1 VFHGLIS
8 GFSGMLTPYALLEI
22 LLGTLLGTLVGAIPG
37 LGGAVLLTLLLP
49 FVYGMP
55 IVPALALLL
64 AAHTG
69 IYFSGSVTAILF
81 NTPGAPESAATT
93 FDGYAMTRAGR
104 PARALG
110 ISAAATTVGG
120 WIGVAL
126 LFVLIPFMSK
136 LATLFHASE
145 YLALAVLAIVLI
157 GQMRAGSVTKGL
169 LSGAIGLMTS
179 FVGYDPITGVQ
190 RFTSGYQPL
199 YNGFNI
205 TAAALGLFALSEMF
219 RIYATGRGALAVAGG
234 PDRKSDD
241 PENKVLL
248 GVRDVAR
255 HPWLTVRSAVLGT
268 VLGIIPGIG
277 GIAANFISYGQA
289 MKTSKHP
296 ERFGH
301 GTPEGIIAPESSSIS
316 KEAGNLL
323 PTVALGVPGGVG
335 MAVLLSGFTILG
347 IVPGP
352 AMLKDHVDAVWAMAL
367 VIGVGSL
374 LASLTG
380 LGLAPLL
387 ARLAKVPGRTLV
399 PFVVAMGFL
408 GVYAASD
415 QLAQVTVMVVFGV
428 AGYLMT
434 RFGYS
439 LPAAMIG
446 FILGKVVENNLYLVS
461 QLQGWGALKRP
472 LTDLMVAIT
481 VLSLFGPLIRRGT
494 ALVLGRKAGATA
506 GRGGASAAVAAGAG
520 GDAAGAAGEPST
532 APAGDPSTASSTAA
546 PDPASPASPAAPAA
560 GSAARSGPVSG
571 GTDAGAVPA
580 ASGSHES
587 GDQL

>member
-1 VFHGLIS
+1 MFHGLVS
-8 GFSGMLTPYALLEI
+8 GFSGLLSPSALALL
-22 LLGTLLGTLVGAIPG
+22 LVGTLVGTLVGAIPG

-49 FVYGMP
+49 FVYGMS

-93 FDGYAMTRAGR
+93 FDGYAMTRNGQ

-110 ISAAATTVGG
+110 ISAAATTIGG
-120 WIGVAL
+120 WIGVVL
-126 LFVLIPFMSK
+126 LFVLIPFMSR

-157 GQMRAGSVTKGL
+157 GQMRAASVTKGL

-190 RFTSGYQPL
+190 RFTNGWQSL

-205 TAAALGLFALSEMF
+205 TAAALGLFALGEMF
-219 RIYATGRGALAVAGG
+219 RIYASGGATMSAGG
-234 PDRKSDD
+234 AAGLRRGTHPDNTVRT
-241 PENKVLL
+241 
-248 GVRDVAR
+248 GVRDVLR

-289 MKTSKHP
+289 MKTSRHP
-296 ERFGH
+296 ERFGQ

-352 AMLKDHVDAVWAMAL
+352 AMLKDHLDAVWAMAL

-374 LASLTG
+374 LSSLTG

-387 ARLAKVPGRTLV
+387 ARLAKVPGRMLV
-399 PFVVAMGFL
+399 PFVVALGFL

-415 QLAQVTVMVVFGV
+415 EMTQVAVMLAFG
-428 AGYLMT
+428 AIGYLMT

-439 LPAAMIG
+439 LPAVMIG

-461 QLQGWGALKRP
+461 QLQGWGALTRP
-472 LTDLMVAIT
+472 LTDVMLAVT
-481 VLSLFGPLIRRGT
+481 VLSLFGPLLKRGVR
-494 ALVLGRKAGATA
+494 LVLPRRAAAAGHPAADETPEPAPTA
-506 GRGGASAAVAAGAG
+506 GEHR
-520 GDAAGAAGEPST
+520 
-532 APAGDPSTASSTAA
+532 
-546 PDPASPASPAAPAA
+546 
-560 GSAARSGPVSG
+560 
-571 GTDAGAVPA
+571 
-580 ASGSHES
+580 
-587 GDQL
+587 

>member
-1 VFHGLIS
+1 VFHGLMS
-8 GFSGMLTPYALLEI
+8 GLTGMMTPYALL
-22 LLGTLLGTLVGAIPG
+22 LLLVGTLAGTLVGAVPG

-49 FVYGMP
+49 FIYGMP

-93 FDGYAMTRAGR
+93 FDGYAMTRAGQ

-157 GQMRAGSVTKGL
+157 GQMRAASVTKGL

-190 RFTSGYQPL
+190 RFTDNYQPL

-219 RIYATGRGALAVAGG
+219 RLYASGRGPVAGG
-234 PDRKSDD
+234 PPERGKSD
-241 PENKVLL
+241 PGNRVLL

-296 ERFGH
+296 ERFGQ
-301 GTPEGIIAPESSSIS
+301 GTPEGIIAPEASSIS

-387 ARLAKVPGRTLV
+387 ARLAKVPGRMLV
-399 PFVVAMGFL
+399 PFVIALGFL
-408 GVYAASD
+408 GVFAAAD
-415 QLAQVTVMVVFGV
+415 ELAQVTVMAAFGV
-428 AGYLMT
+428 VGYLMT

-461 QLQGWGALKRP
+461 QLQGWGALRRP
-472 LTDLMVAIT
+472 LTDVMVVIT
-481 VLSLFGPLIRRGT
+481 LLSLFGPLLRRGARRLVPRRNPAGPGPT
-494 ALVLGRKAGATA
+494 PALAGALHGLGADGSAPA
-506 GRGGASAAVAAGAG
+506 GGGASGSGTAGGGTARDDGARHDGADDDGGDDDGADGVAAAPR
-520 GDAAGAAGEPST
+520 ALEAGEQ
-532 APAGDPSTASSTAA
+532 
-546 PDPASPASPAAPAA
+546 
-560 GSAARSGPVSG
+560 R
-571 GTDAGAVPA
+571 
-580 ASGSHES
+580 
-587 GDQL
+587 

>member
-1 VFHGLIS
+1 MFHGLIS
-8 GFSGMLTPYALLEI
+8 GFSGLMTPYALL
-22 LLGTLLGTLVGAIPG
+22 LLLVGTLIGTLVGAIPG

-49 FVYGMP
+49 FIYGMP

-93 FDGYAMTRAGR
+93 FDGYAMTRAGQ

-110 ISAAATTVGG
+110 ISAAATTIGG

-157 GQMRAGSVTKGL
+157 GQMRAASVTKGL

-199 YNGFNI
+199 YSGFNI

-219 RIYATGRGALAVAGG
+219 RLYASGRAALATDHKASRGS
-234 PDRKSDD
+234 RD
-241 PENKVLL
+241 PGNRVML
-248 GVRDVAR
+248 GVRDVAH
-255 HPWLTVRSAVLGT
+255 HPWLTIRSAVLGT

-296 ERFGH
+296 ERFGK
-301 GTPEGIIAPESSSIS
+301 GTPEGIIAPEASSIS

-352 AMLKDHVDAVWAMAL
+352 AMLKEHVNAVWAMAL
-367 VIGVGSL
+367 VIGIGSL
-374 LASLTG
+374 LSSLTG

-387 ARLAKVPGRTLV
+387 AKLAQVPGRMLV
-399 PFVVAMGFL
+399 PFVIALGFL
-408 GVYAASD
+408 GVYAAAD
-415 QLAQVTVMVVFGV
+415 AMAQVTVMVAFGI

-472 LTDLMVAIT
+472 ITDIMVAIT
-481 VLSLFGPLIRRGT
+481 LLSLFGPLLKRG
-494 ALVLGRKAGATA
+494 ARMLRPGRQAGL
-506 GRGGASAAVAAGAG
+506 SPAVAGVG
-520 GDAAGAAGEPST
+520 PLGD
-532 APAGDPSTASSTAA
+532 D
-546 PDPASPASPAAPAA
+546 
-560 GSAARSGPVSG
+560 
-571 GTDAGAVPA
+571 GTG
-580 ASGSHES
+580 SGSHGVDEGGDSSNGSAPDDSRPDADGPDDS
-587 GDQL
+587 GPDTDGSHGVTAASHGSRTSGPSGTGEER

>member
-1 VFHGLIS
+1 MFNGLIS
-8 GFSGMLTPYALLEI
+8 GFSGLLSPSALALL
-22 LLGTLLGTLVGAIPG
+22 LVGTLIGTLVGAIPG

-49 FVYGMP
+49 FIYGMP

-93 FDGYAMTRAGR
+93 FDGYAMTRAGQ

-110 ISAAATTVGG
+110 ISAAATTIGG

-157 GQMRAGSVTKGL
+157 GQMRAASATKGL

-190 RFTSGYQPL
+190 RYTGGYQSL

-219 RIYATGRGALAVAGG
+219 RIYATGHDSLSASGGAASIREGDH
-234 PDRKSDD
+234 PD
-241 PENKVLL
+241 NKVLT
-248 GVRDVAR
+248 GVRDVL
-255 HPWLTVRSAVLGT
+255 HYPWLTIRSAVLGT

-289 MKTSKHP
+289 MKISKHP
-296 ERFGH
+296 ERFGQ

-374 LASLTG
+374 LSSLTG

-387 ARLAKVPGRTLV
+387 ARLAKVPGRMLV
-399 PFVVAMGFL
+399 PFVVALGFL

-415 QLAQVTVMVVFGV
+415 ELAQVTVMVAFGV

-461 QLQGWGALKRP
+461 QLQGWGALRRP
-472 LTDLMVAIT
+472 ITDVMVAIT
-481 VLSLFGPLIRRGT
+481 VMSLFGPLLKRGVRLIAPRRQAVALT
-494 ALVLGRKAGATA
+494 APVPADTEEPLDDRATPTTTA
-506 GRGGASAAVAAGAG
+506 GEQR
-520 GDAAGAAGEPST
+520 
-532 APAGDPSTASSTAA
+532 
-546 PDPASPASPAAPAA
+546 
-560 GSAARSGPVSG
+560 
-571 GTDAGAVPA
+571 
-580 ASGSHES
+580 
-587 GDQL
+587 

>member
-1 VFHGLIS
+1 MFQGLIT
-8 GFSGMLTPYALLEI
+8 GFSGLLTPDALALL
-22 LLGTLLGTLVGAIPG
+22 LLGTLIGTLVGAIPG

-49 FVYGMP
+49 FIYGLP

-93 FDGYAMTRAGR
+93 FDGYAMTQAGQ

-110 ISAAATTVGG
+110 ISAAATTIGG

-157 GQMRAGSVTKGL
+157 GQMRAASVTKGL
-169 LSGAIGLMTS
+169 LSGAIGLMAS

-190 RFTSGYQPL
+190 RFTNGYESL
-199 YNGFNI
+199 YSGFNI

-219 RIYATGRGALAVAGG
+219 RLYASGRRGLAAEAGAG
-234 PDRKSDD
+234 PKSNHPD
-241 PENKVLL
+241 NRVLL
-248 GVRDVAR
+248 GVRDVFQ
-255 HPWLTVRSAVLGT
+255 HPWLTIRSAILGT
-268 VLGIIPGIG
+268 VLGIVPGIG

-296 ERFGH
+296 ERFGQ
-301 GTPEGIIAPESSSIS
+301 GTPEGIIAPEASSIS

-347 IVPGP
+347 IVP

-374 LASLTG
+374 LSSLTG

-387 ARLAKVPGRTLV
+387 GRLAQVPGRMLV
-399 PFVVAMGFL
+399 PFVIALGFL
-408 GVYAASD
+408 GVYAAAD
-415 QLAQVTVMVVFGV
+415 DMAQVSVMVGFGV
-428 AGYLMT
+428 LGYLMT

-461 QLQGWGALKRP
+461 QLQGWGSLKRP
-472 LTDLMVAIT
+472 ITDLMVLIT
-481 VLSLFGPLIRRGT
+481 LLSLFGPLLKKGLRLLAPRR
-494 ALVLGRKAGATA
+494 A
-506 GRGGASAAVAAGAG
+506 
-520 GDAAGAAGEPST
+520 
-532 APAGDPSTASSTAA
+532 
-546 PDPASPASPAAPAA
+546 
-560 GSAARSGPVSG
+560 
-571 GTDAGAVPA
+571 GTDAPSALPVPPDLPAEADEAHEADGAVVPDGDAPDRNAPDGVPA
-580 ASGSHES
+580 TARAAGTPSGASSNSSTGEER
-587 GDQL
+587 

>member
-1 VFHGLIS
+1 MFHGLIS
-8 GFSGMLTPYALLEI
+8 GFSGMMTPYALLLL
-22 LLGTLLGTLVGAIPG
+22 LLGTLVGTLVGAIPG

-49 FVYGMP
+49 FIYGMP

-93 FDGYAMTRAGR
+93 FDGYAMTRAGQ

-110 ISAAATTVGG
+110 ISAAATTIGG
-120 WIGVAL
+120 WIGVIL
-126 LFVLIPFMSK
+126 LFALIPFMSK

-157 GQMRAGSVTKGL
+157 GQMRAASVTKGL

-199 YNGFNI
+199 YSGFNI

-219 RIYATGRGALAVAGG
+219 RLYASGRTTVADGGAARRRGG
-234 PDRKSDD
+234 GDPDNR
-241 PENKVLL
+241 VLL
-248 GVRDVAR
+248 GVRDVTR
-255 HPWLTVRSAVLGT
+255 HPWLTTRSAILGT

-296 ERFGH
+296 ERFGQ
-301 GTPEGIIAPESSSIS
+301 GTPEGIIAPEASSIS

-387 ARLAKVPGRTLV
+387 AKLARVPGRMLV
-399 PFVVAMGFL
+399 PFVIALGFL
-408 GVYAASD
+408 GVFAAADELS
-415 QLAQVTVMVVFGV
+415 QVTVMVAFGV
-428 AGYLMT
+428 VGYLMT

-461 QLQGWGALKRP
+461 QLQGWGALRRP
-472 LTDLMVAIT
+472 VTDVMVAIT
-481 VLSLFGPLIRRGT
+481 LLSLFGPLLRRGVR
-494 ALVLGRKAGATA
+494 LILPR
-506 GRGGASAAVAAGAG
+506 RAAAVPSPVAAGAG
-520 GDAAGAAGEPST
+520 TAGGTELDPDLDADLEPAGAQRPEEGAEGGPENSPESG
-532 APAGDPSTASSTAA
+532 PQNGPDDAGD
-546 PDPASPASPAAPAA
+546 
-560 GSAARSGPVSG
+560 G
-571 GTDAGAVPA
+571 VPA
-580 ASGSHES
+580 ATHGSGTAGAPGTGEH
-587 GDQL
+587 

>member
-1 VFHGLIS
+1 VFHGLTS
-8 GFSGMLTPYALLEI
+8 GLSDLLDPSTLLLL
-22 LLGTLLGTLVGAIPG
+22 LLGTLIGTLVGAIPG

-49 FVYGMP
+49 FIYGMS

-69 IYFSGSVTAILF
+69 IYFSGSITAILF

-93 FDGYAMTRAGR
+93 FDGYAMTRKGQ

-110 ISAAATTVGG
+110 ISATATTIGG
-120 WIGVAL
+120 WVGVVL
-126 LFVLIPFMSK
+126 LAVLIPFMDK

-145 YLALAVLAIVLI
+145 YLMLAVLAIVLI

-169 LSGAIGLMTS
+169 LSGALGLMAS
-179 FVGYDPITGVQ
+179 FVGFDPITGVQ
-190 RFTSGYQPL
+190 RFTNGWQSL
-199 YNGFNI
+199 YDGFNI

-219 RIYATGRGALAVAGG
+219 RIYSTGRASLSGAGDGAI
-234 PDRKSDD
+234 RQSRD
-241 PENKVLL
+241 PLNRVVV
-248 GVRDVAR
+248 GMRDVLH
-255 HPWLTVRSAVLGT
+255 HPWLTIRSAILGT
-268 VLGIIPGIG
+268 ALGIVPGIG

-296 ERFGH
+296 EKFGE
-301 GTPEGIIAPESSSIS
+301 GAPEGIIAPESSSIS
-316 KEAGNLL
+316 KEAGALL

-352 AMLKDHVDAVWAMAL
+352 AMLKDHLNAVWAMAL

-380 LGLAPLL
+380 LGLAPFL
-387 ARLAKVPGRTLV
+387 AKLAKVPGRMLV
-399 PFVVAMGFL
+399 PFVVALGFL
-408 GVYAASD
+408 GVFAAAD
-415 QLAQVTVMVVFGV
+415 EAAQVTVMVAFGV
-428 AGYLMT
+428 VGYLMT

-461 QLQGWGALKRP
+461 QLQGWGSLTRP
-472 LTDLMVAIT
+472 LTDILLAIT
-481 VLSLFGPLIRRGT
+481 LLSLFGPL
-494 ALVLGRKAGATA
+494 LGRALRKVVPSRGVAVAGPA
-506 GRGGASAAVAAGAG
+506 GSASAAGPAAGA
-520 GDAAGAAGEPST
+520 DAVRPDGSV
-532 APAGDPSTASSTAA
+532 SSAVV
-546 PDPASPASPAAPAA
+546 D
-560 GSAARSGPVSG
+560 GHDDE
-571 GTDAGAVPA
+571 DAGAGT
-580 ASGSHES
+580 ASRTSEAGE
-587 GDQL
+587 QR

>member
-1 VFHGLIS
+1 MFHGLIS
-8 GFSGMLTPYALLEI
+8 GFSGLMTPYALL
-22 LLGTLLGTLVGAIPG
+22 LLLLGTLVGTLVGAVPG

-49 FVYGMP
+49 FIYGVP

-93 FDGYAMTRAGR
+93 FDGYAMTRAGQ

-110 ISAAATTVGG
+110 ISAAATTIGG

-157 GQMRAGSVTKGL
+157 GQMRAASVTKGL

-199 YNGFNI
+199 YSGFNI

-219 RIYATGRGALAVAGG
+219 RLYASGRAALSADHTASRGSRD
-234 PDRKSDD
+234 PDNR
-241 PENKVLL
+241 VML
-248 GVRDVAR
+248 GVRDVAH
-255 HPWLTVRSAVLGT
+255 HPWLTIRSAVLGT

-296 ERFGH
+296 ERFGQ
-301 GTPEGIIAPESSSIS
+301 GTPEGIIAPEASSIS

-352 AMLKDHVDAVWAMAL
+352 AMLKEHVNAVWAMAL
-367 VIGVGSL
+367 VIGIGSL
-374 LASLTG
+374 LSSLTG

-387 ARLAKVPGRTLV
+387 AKLAQVPGRMLV
-399 PFVVAMGFL
+399 PFVIALGFL
-408 GVYAASD
+408 GVYAAAD
-415 QLAQVTVMVVFGV
+415 EMAQVTVMVAFGIV
-428 AGYLMT
+428 GYLMT

-472 LTDLMVAIT
+472 ITDVMVAIT
-481 VLSLFGPLIRRGT
+481 LMSLFGPLLKRGVRMIAPRRS
-494 ALVLGRKAGATA
+494 AGP
-506 GRGGASAAVAAGAG
+506 GASPVAAGVGTLDG
-520 GDAAGAAGEPST
+520 GADDSGTDAAGSNAEGSDAEGSDSAG
-532 APAGDPSTASSTAA
+532 SSDGSHDSDESGGITAA
-546 PDPASPASPAAPAA
+546 SHS
-560 GSAARSGPVSG
+560 SR
-571 GTDAGAVPA
+571 T
-580 ASGSHES
+580 SGSS
-587 GDQL
+587 GTGEER

>member
-1 VFHGLIS
+1 MFQGLIT
-8 GFSGMLTPYALLEI
+8 GFSGLLTPDALALL
-22 LLGTLLGTLVGAIPG
+22 LLGTLIGTLVGAIPG

-49 FVYGMP
+49 FIYGMP

-93 FDGYAMTRAGR
+93 FDGYAMTQAGQ

-110 ISAAATTVGG
+110 ISAAATTIGG

-126 LFVLIPFMSK
+126 LFVLIPFMSR

-157 GQMRAGSVTKGL
+157 GQMRAASVTKGL

-190 RFTSGYQPL
+190 RFTNGYESL
-199 YNGFNI
+199 YSGFNI

-219 RIYATGRGALAVAGG
+219 RLYASGRGGLAAELGSG
-234 PDRKSDD
+234 TKSNHPDNR
-241 PENKVLL
+241 VLL
-248 GVRDVAR
+248 GVRDVLH
-255 HPWLTVRSAVLGT
+255 HPWLTIRSAILGT
-268 VLGIIPGIG
+268 VLGIVPGIG

-296 ERFGH
+296 ERFGQ
-301 GTPEGIIAPESSSIS
+301 GTPEGIIAPEASSIS

-374 LASLTG
+374 LSSLTG

-387 ARLAKVPGRTLV
+387 GRLAQVPGRMLV
-399 PFVVAMGFL
+399 PFVIALGFL
-408 GVYAASD
+408 GVFAAAD
-415 QLAQVTVMVVFGV
+415 DMAQVTVMVGFGV
-428 AGYLMT
+428 VGYLMT

-472 LTDLMVAIT
+472 ITDLMVLIT
-481 VLSLFGPLIRRGT
+481 LLSLFGPLLKRGMRVLMPRRT
-494 ALVLGRKAGATA
+494 
-506 GRGGASAAVAAGAG
+506 
-520 GDAAGAAGEPST
+520 GAAGTAALPAPVDGGTPDDDGPDDEERDDDGRDDDGQDGVPATARAAGTST
-532 APAGDPSTASSTAA
+532 TSGDSST
-546 PDPASPASPAAPAA
+546 
-560 GSAARSGPVSG
+560 GEER
-571 GTDAGAVPA
+571 
-580 ASGSHES
+580 
-587 GDQL
+587 